1 MYKLNV
7 NQVSRLD
14 NYHIPKIDTLFAE
27 ISGCQLFVKLDLNYA
42 YQQMLP
48 ESHLV
53 SY

>member
-1 MYKLNV
+1 M

-42 YQQMLP
+42 YQQMLL
-48 ESHLV
+48 ESHLM
-53 SY
+53 SH